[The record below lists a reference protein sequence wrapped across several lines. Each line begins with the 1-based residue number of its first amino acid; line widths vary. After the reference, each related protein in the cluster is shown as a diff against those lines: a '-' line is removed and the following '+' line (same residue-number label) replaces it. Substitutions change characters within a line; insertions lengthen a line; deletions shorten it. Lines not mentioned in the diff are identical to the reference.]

1 MKPMFNIF
9 AAVLFTATISCNQTQ
24 KTDTVAVKKDTA
36 YVFHDNQ
43 YNQAARYIAGLS
55 QLEKNGYEGCEK
67 KQVWMSYSHK
77 VDSIWASYKT
87 NRLDV
92 MNKWYD
98 TEFGKYRHQE
108 KNVFYPFSG
117 PDWLNIYT
125 IYPNGNKYVLA
136 GLELVGNEM
145 HPQQL
150 SENDLAK
157 GLNGMQS
164 GLKTLIERGYFITSY
179 MGKDFYS
186 TKFTGVLPVIYF
198 FLARTDC
205 KIIDQQFIGLD
216 KDGAEHIIASGM
228 KSEENKGYTRGVK
241 ITFVNPATNK
251 PSTMY
256 YYSGDVED
264 KAIAA
269 GNTGYV
275 NFVKKNFNQTNTFIK
290 AASYLLHTPTFSTM
304 KSIVLDKSSVILM
317 DDSGLPLKAVND
329 GKWNLTYYG
338 KYVGPTRDFPYI
350 HESDRLTIYK
360 KDTATIKSIPFGTG
374 YKWKLN
380 ESNMLFCVK
389 K

>member
-1 MKPMFNIF
+1 MKPMLNIF
-9 AAVLFTATISCNQTQ
+9 AAILFTATISCNQTP
-24 KTDTVAVKKDTA
+24 KTDTTVVKKDTA
-36 YVFHDNQ
+36 YVFHDNAF
-43 YNQAARYIAGLS
+43 NQAALYVAGMH
-55 QLEKNGYEGCEK
+55 QPEKNGYEGCEQK
-67 KQVWMSYSHK
+67 KAWVDYSHK
-77 VDSIWASYKT
+77 VDSIWAKYKSG
-87 NRLDV
+87 RLDI
-92 MNKWYD
+92 MNQWYD
-98 TEFGKYRHQE
+98 TEFGTYRHKE

-125 IYPNGNKYVLA
+125 IYPNGDKYVLA
-136 GLELVGNEM
+136 GLELVGNEI

-150 SENDLAK
+150 TENDLAK

-205 KIIDQQFIGLD
+205 KIINQQFIGLD
-216 KDGAEHIIASGM
+216 KDGIEHVIASGM
-228 KSEENKGYTRGVK
+228 KSEDNKNYTRGVK
-241 ITFVNPATNK
+241 ITFLNPTTKK

-256 YYSGDVED
+256 YFSGDVED
-264 KAIAA
+264 KAITA

-275 NFVKKNFNQTNTFIK
+275 NFVKKNFNQTNTFLK

-304 KSIVLDKSSVILM
+304 KNLVLDKSSVILN

-329 GKWNLTYYG
+329 GKWTLTYYG
-338 KYVGPTRDFPYI
+338 KYNGPTKDFPYI
-350 HESDRLTIYK
+350 HENDRLAVYQ
-360 KDTATIKSIPFGTG
+360 KDTTIKAIPFGTG

>member
-1 MKPMFNIF
+1 MKPMLHLF
-9 AAVLFTATISCNQTQ
+9 AAILFTTTISCNQSA
-24 KTDTVAVKKDTA
+24 KTDTVVVKKDTA

-43 YNQAARYIAGLS
+43 FNQAALYIAGIH
-55 QLEKNGYEGCEK
+55 QPEKNTYETAEQK
-67 KQVWMSYSHK
+67 KTWVTYSHK
-77 VDSIWASYKT
+77 VDSIWASYKL

-98 TEFGKYRHQE
+98 AEFGNYRHQE

-136 GLELVGNEM
+136 GLELVGNEL

-150 SENDLAK
+150 TEAELSK
-157 GLNGMQS
+157 GLAGMQS

-186 TKFTGVLPVIYF
+186 TKFNGVLPVIYF

-216 KDGAEHIIASGM
+216 KDGIEHVIGAAM
-228 KSEENKGYTRGVK
+228 KNEENKNYTRGVK
-241 ITFVNPATNK
+241 ITFLNPTTKK
-251 PSTMY
+251 PSSMY
-256 YYSGDVED
+256 YFSGDVED
-264 KAIAA
+264 KAITA
-269 GNTGYV
+269 GSTGYV
-275 NFVKKNFNQTNTFIK
+275 NFVKKNFNDANSFLK

-304 KSIVLDKSSVILM
+304 KNLVLDKSTVILN

-329 GKWNLTYYG
+329 GKWKLTYFG
-338 KYVGPTRDFPYI
+338 KYNGPTRDFPYI
-350 HESDRLTIYK
+350 HESDRLAVYQ
-360 KDTATIKSIPFGTG
+360 KDATIKSIPFGTG